1 MAIFE
6 SIEDVLTPSRY
17 QVPRLSDALG
27 TLTGNGA
34 TIDPESLLSGAIVEV
49 SSGRFRFP
57 VDGATGTAQTDPVN
71 GAMVAVPLLDNNG
84 KVITNVPRGFGAT
97 VTIHTGGVAQEGLY
111 IVVGVAPTFSVA
123 NSVWSAMQ
131 WDAASVNPR
140 AVAGGGGTSG
150 VSAVRAGIG
159 SFTCNTLWSPA
170 LIANIARAQTVGTS
184 LRLSSDD
191 SYSAAA
197 GRTTTQAFAAGEGVL
212 FFGVFASLTL
222 VSTQSPEFSIEYWC
236 DPIPPGGRL

>member
-27 TLTGNGA
+27 TPDANGA
-34 TIDPESLLSGAIVEV
+34 TIDPQPLLTGAIVEV

-57 VDGATGTAQTDPVN
+57 VDAGTAQTDPVN

-123 NSVWSAMQ
+123 NSVWSAME
-131 WDAASVNPR
+131 WDTASANPR
-140 AVAGGGGTSG
+140 AVAGGGGTVGVSG
-150 VSAVRAGIG
+150 VRSGIG

-170 LIANIARAQTVGTS
+170 LIANIARAQFVGTS
-184 LRLSSDD
+184 LRISSDD
-191 SYSAAA
+191 SFSTAAS
-197 GRTTTQAFAAGEGVL
+197 RTTTQAFAAGEGVL
-212 FFGVFASLTL
+212 FFGVFASEILATA
-222 VSTQSPEFSIEYWC
+222 QSPEFSIEYWC